1 MISNKT
7 YVATPEGAAADKTWY
22 VLDAEGK
29 TLGRVA
35 SKIAQMIIGKHKPTY
50 TPSVDCGDFV
60 VVINADKIRVTG
72 NRLEEKMYVRHSM
85 YAGAG
90 LKQVSLKN
98 VLAHRPERAIRDA
111 VWGMIP
117 HGRLGHRLIT
127 KLKVY
132 GGNEHPHTAQQPK
145 VLDLN

>member
-1 MISNKT
+1 MIAKKT
-7 YVATPEGAAADKTWY
+7 YVTKPDEAKSGQSWY

-35 SKIAQMIIGKHKPTY
+35 SMIAQMIIGKHKPTY
-50 TPSVDCGDFV
+50 TPSIDCGDFV
-60 VVINADKIRVTG
+60 VVINAAKIKVTG

-90 LKQVSLKN
+90 LKQEPLKK
-98 VLAHRPERAIRDA
+98 VLAHRPERAIREA

-117 HGRLGHRLIT
+117 HGSLGRRMIT

-132 GGNEHPHTAQQPK
+132 GGNEHPHAAQQPK
-145 VLDLN
+145 VLEVK